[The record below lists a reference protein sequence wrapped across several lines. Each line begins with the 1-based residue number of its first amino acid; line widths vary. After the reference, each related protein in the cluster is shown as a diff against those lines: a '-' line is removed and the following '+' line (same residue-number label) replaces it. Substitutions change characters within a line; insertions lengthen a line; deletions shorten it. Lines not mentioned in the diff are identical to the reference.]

1 MNFVHLVRGG
11 LFHHQQ
17 TNPSATRTPSAPD
30 QTEATKLQQVRMS
43 GFGGFSHDDQD
54 EEVKLSDD
62 LKSRMLSMLQE
73 YKTRRSREETEW
85 NAIDDVD
92 TQFDLALNKTL
103 SAIHAYRALMT
114 SQLIMR
120 SDADK
125 LAFLKFVGVEW
136 QGQGP
141 RAYRRGGSIF
151 AQPNNYTL
159 NEMVA
164 RTVGETP
171 VSTLETF
178 VVERHPDRPEVK
190 QFVTQEGRRL
200 RDLLLDVLEAET
212 EAVPHM
218 EVLYCKD
225 HTPTTELTPAALSGA
240 MPRWRS
246 YQSSAAEEK
255 SAAAENNSEHELPTA
270 LADLIASMTFGAG
283 ADRVVQCVFDSDV
296 DLQTGLHTAVL
307 EEFESAQTAARSA
320 SAGAGAGAAG
330 AGESAGSG
338 SGSGSGFTST
348 ASVGAGAGAASG
360 SGSGTVSHKRSAAAA
375 EFDWND
381 IPEQPPKKRARLES
395 KPSVQEDE
403 DQDDTQMTPAT
414 PTPSFVIVSPID
426 WERRL
431 NDEYQTMRFMRQHFG
446 AARDED
452 ADM

>member
-1 MNFVHLVRGG
+1 
-11 LFHHQQ
+11 
-17 TNPSATRTPSAPD
+17 
-30 QTEATKLQQVRMS
+30 
-43 GFGGFSHDDQD
+43 
-54 EEVKLSDD
+54 
-62 LKSRMLSMLQE
+62 
-73 YKTRRSREETEW
+73 
-85 NAIDDVD
+85 
-92 TQFDLALNKTL
+92 
-103 SAIHAYRALMT
+103 
-114 SQLIMR
+114 
-120 SDADK
+120 
-125 LAFLKFVGVEW
+125 
-136 QGQGP
+136 
-141 RAYRRGGSIF
+141 
-151 AQPNNYTL
+151 
-159 NEMVA
+159 
-164 RTVGETP
+164 
-171 VSTLETF
+171 
-178 VVERHPDRPEVK
+178 
-190 QFVTQEGRRL
+190 
-200 RDLLLDVLEAET
+200 
-212 EAVPHM
+212 
-218 EVLYCKD
+218 VLYCKD

-395 KPSVQEDE
+395 KQSVQEDE